1 MGTLQIDDDAI
12 QTLKEAENIIAT
24 AASAETDTSQAAKS
38 YNYDASTNQGYVD
51 ANNALQQVQA
61 NKPSASYDPTAD
73 AGYQE
78 AAGALQQAQANKPAS
93 SYNAATD
100 AAYQEALAAL
110 TQAKDMVP
118 TYSGTYDQQ
127 LVDVYNQIVNR
138 DKFSYDLNGDMLY
151 QQYRDQYMNLGQ
163 QAMMDAMGQA
173 SALTGGYGSSYA
185 QSVGQQTY
193 NNYLNQLN
201 AVIPELY
208 NTALNQY
215 NAEGEALA
223 NQYAM
228 LGDLRDSEY
237 GQYRD
242 SISDYWTNLQYLAD
256 QAETAYNRG
265 YNDWLSQY
273 NDYWQ
278 NLEYLTDRAD
288 TAYSQGYADWQNQ
301 YNDYWTNMEYLTDR
315 SDTEYSKG
323 YEDWYNGLQM
333 EKEEDETAYN
343 REQDA
348 YEKEIAEQERAWEQQ
363 QTLYSNLFQAI
374 AGTGYSAY
382 TDEEL
387 AAAGVSRSL
396 ADAWLAYY
404 NLINGTSYTSSGS
417 SGSGSSSGS
426 GYTTDTSDSSGSSSG
441 NTSSTSGATASGT
454 VLPGIVSSD
463 YVNELLE
470 DAAVGSASPTT
481 GIYGLNLG
489 LDTGLQGVDLD
500 YLTSGA
506 STGTSKPVTNSSSS
520 SSSSGSSSTSSGNKQ
535 TQAGSTSTSSSNKGT
550 TLSESKMAA
559 TISNYKTQITNSYGS
574 NLTSAQMNAYLKNK
588 ILYSSYSSD
597 QKTQLL
603 KYAGLM

>member
-12 QTLKEAENIIAT
+12 QTLKEAEDIIAT
-24 AASAETDTSQAAKS
+24 AASADTDTNQAAKS

-51 ANNALQQVQA
+51 ANNALQQAQA
-61 NKPSASYDPTAD
+61 NRPSASYDPTAD

-93 SYNAATD
+93 SYNAAAD

-173 SALTGGYGSSYA
+173 SALTGGYGNSYA

-208 NTALNQY
+208 NTALSQY

-242 SISDYWTNLQYLAD
+242 SVSDYWTNLQYLAD

-278 NLEYLTDRAD
+278 NLDYLTDRAD

-301 YNDYWTNMEYLTDR
+301 YNDYWTNLEYLTDR

-333 EKEEDETAYN
+333 EKDEDETAYN

-348 YEKEIAEQERAWEQQ
+348 WEKEKYEDETAYERQQ
-363 QTLYSNLFQAI
+363 DAYSNLVTAI
-374 AGTGYSAY
+374 ASTGY
-382 TDEEL
+382 TPTEEEL
-387 AAAGVSRSL
+387 TAAGMSQ
-396 ADAWLAYY
+396 AEAEAWLNYF
-404 NLINGTSYTSSGS
+404 NLQNGTSYSYSSGGS
-417 SGSGSSSGS
+417 SGGSSSGS
-426 GYTTDTSDSSGSSSG
+426 SSSG
-441 NTSSTSGATASGT
+441 T
-454 VLPGIVSSD
+454 
-463 YVNELLE
+463 
-470 DAAVGSASPTT
+470 
-481 GIYGLNLG
+481 
-489 LDTGLQGVDLD
+489 
-500 YLTSGA
+500 
-506 STGTSKPVTNSSSS
+506 SSS
-520 SSSSGSSSTSSGNKQ
+520 SSSSGTTSSGNTGPVSSALTSNTTNTVVGAGITAGTAGIQGVDYDYLASQGNKTTTSSSSGSSSSSSGSSSSSSSGTSSTSSGNKQ
-535 TQAGSTSTSSSNKGT
+535 TQAGSTSTSTSNKGT